1 MREWSVDRSDF
12 GGLANQVSV
21 LWRSDWGWGWGYG
34 EGARDWKKWWWDWCS
49 RKILSA
55 LTVFYMVLLLSSPL
69 GQNMGG
75 GHDRWNNGDELF
87 TCSAAGQCL
96 GTQAVIHK
104 LSGRHITDRLNSR
117 PVFEANLSANESWAL
132 GRGELALW
140 CSWDHVVHMCVS
152 LLLSDVDRRLNRE
165 IGGDGVLSHTT
176 HLGLHDNSCFET
188 LLWEEGKLERLS
200 RPRVVGWLPAS
211 EQWCGR
217 GAAGSR
223 NSSVNN
229 PSATW
234 GGAIL
239 YFWNKCS
246 VFVP

>member
-1 MREWSVDRSDF
+1 MYLFDCGNKSMMYYCDICLIMMGEPELYGGITWATGSRSSVHYGGPRTHFGQPSPHHRPHENRHKIIRRTWLPNIGITSVQEWENGRLTGQTLVD
-12 GGLANQVSV
+12 
-21 LWRSDWGWGWGYG
+21 WGWGYG

-132 GRGELALW
+132 GRGELAL
-140 CSWDHVVHMCVS
+140 
-152 LLLSDVDRRLNRE
+152 
-165 IGGDGVLSHTT
+165 
-176 HLGLHDNSCFET
+176 
-188 LLWEEGKLERLS
+188 
-200 RPRVVGWLPAS
+200 
-211 EQWCGR
+211 
-217 GAAGSR
+217 
-223 NSSVNN
+223 
-229 PSATW
+229 
-234 GGAIL
+234 
-239 YFWNKCS
+239 
-246 VFVP
+246 

>member
-1 MREWSVDRSDF
+1 MNERMVSWPVRLWWTCKSSFSSMEVWLGVGLRLW
-12 GGLANQVSV
+12 GGSQGL
-21 LWRSDWGWGWGYG
+21 
-34 EGARDWKKWWWDWCS
+34 EKWWWDWCS

-229 PSATW
+229 RSATW
-234 GGAIL
+234 GWTIFCTTKYVIL
-239 YFWNKCS
+239 I
-246 VFVP
+246 